1 MIASTASGVLHSF
14 GVTNM
19 VFNPAMNDAVPG
31 NIASSSDYNI
41 LIDNLL
47 DLDSRVS
54 GISGNQPF
62 CHVYQSSAATQIIA
76 QNTPTALNFDAEVVD
91 ALNFHS
97 TVSNTSRITPT
108 VAGRYQCFG
117 GVAWNTNNSAVV
129 NNKYAT
135 CQFRKNGSQVLGSS
149 PYGPVLLYQTAF
161 AAPIS
166 FTVATILVNG
176 TTDYIQLWGNNDVVG
191 GLGTF
196 SNVSDQHSFMQVR
209 YVSAT

>member
-1 MIASTASGVLHSF
+1 MPFDPTMAL
-14 GVTNM
+14 
-19 VFNPAMNDAVPG
+19 AVPG
-31 NIASSSDYNI
+31 TVASSSEYNKVV
-41 LIDNLL
+41 NNVL

-62 CHVYQSSAATQIIA
+62 CHVYQSLSATQIIS

-91 ALNFHS
+91 TLNFHS
-97 TVSNTSRITPT
+97 TVSNRSRITPT

-117 GVAWNTNNSAVV
+117 GVAWNTNNSSVV

-135 CQFRKNGSQVLGSS
+135 CQFRKNGTQVLGSS

-161 AAPIS
+161 AAPMS

-176 TTDYIQLWGNNDVVG
+176 TTDYIELWANNDVVG

-196 SNVSDQHSFMQVR
+196 SNATDQHSFVQVR